1 MIKLTKLTVSTALL
15 LIALVIISGCT
26 KSDSQNMSSGSN
38 TGTTATN
45 TGKRISLSL
54 PESKLEWV
62 GKKVTGQHNGTVD
75 ISKGDIYIDD
85 GKLTGGNFEINFA
98 SIKVLDLQDAGMNAK
113 LTEHLKSEDFF
124 SAEKFPSGKF
134 EISAITPLKSG
145 TQNNYMI
152 SGNLTIKGISKPISF
167 PAEVTINGDALSA
180 RADIKID
187 RTLWDVK
194 FRSGKFYE
202 NLGDKLISDE
212 IELKFDLKAKN

>member
-38 TGTTATN
+38 TGTAATN

-134 EISAITPLKSG
+134 EISTISPLKSG

-212 IELKFDLKAKN
+212 IELKLDLKAKN

>member
-15 LIALVIISGCT
+15 LIALVIINGCT